1 MVSLGGLRPGLHIH
15 IYLSGVNHRTLV
27 SGSASDNLQRDKIQ
41 ARSVRRRVCVVLGPG
56 CERHDAISSRLRER
70 GEALRLDK
78 TARCKQ
84 GAALD
89 GLHFADFDTLY
100 HNGGVVFS
108 HLLHHEEIT
117 TAFLQQGCAA

>member
-27 SGSASDNLQRDKIQ
+27 SGSASDNVQRDKIQ

-56 CERHDAISSRLRER
+56 CQRHNSISSKLRER

-78 TARCKQ
+78 TARCEQ

-117 TAFLQQGCAA
+117 TAFLEQRCAA